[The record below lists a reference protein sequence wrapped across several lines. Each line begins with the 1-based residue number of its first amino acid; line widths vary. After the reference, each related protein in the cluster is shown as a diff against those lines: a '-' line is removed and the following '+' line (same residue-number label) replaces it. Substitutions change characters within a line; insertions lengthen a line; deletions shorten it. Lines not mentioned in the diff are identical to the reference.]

1 MADPWQK
8 AGSRLV
14 LRLHQFRTITVLGR
28 IETDAGL
35 ETLASGSGSRASTSE
50 RMRDVVKRISRS
62 PPKPRG
68 ASPTPA
74 VGSLALDE
82 MLDLNAAAPLRQ
94 ALLARRGA
102 DLAVDASAVQHLGA
116 QCAQVLASAALTWAA
131 DGTVLTFAAASESFA
146 QCARLLGLHS
156 TLTPESSLA

>member
-1 MADPWQK
+1 M
-8 AGSRLV
+8 
-14 LRLHQFRTITVLGR
+14 
-28 IETDAGL
+28 
-35 ETLASGSGSRASTSE
+35 
-50 RMRDVVKRISRS
+50 VKRISRS